1 MPSLALQMA
10 PIVDEYNPNRFPSI
24 TRIYHVPF
32 ASNGPASTAPSATA
46 GASQSRA
53 VTAFEIVLVILVLAP
68 LMGLFLASLC
78 LCLRRRRAR
87 VASSPQGGKSDLASR
102 VDVVRLGADKTT
114 FKIPETWD
122 NPSLKSSYSIGHKTN
137 VTLLKEMPRVW
148 NVIGRQNVAKEDAE
162 SDRETKR
169 FPKTLAMT

>member
-1 MPSLALQMA
+1 MA
-10 PIVDEYNPNRFPSI
+10 PMVDEYNPNQFPSI

-32 ASNGPASTAPSATA
+32 ASNGPGSTTPSATA
-46 GASQSRA
+46 
-53 VTAFEIVLVILVLAP
+53 VTTFEIVLVILVLAP
-68 LMGLFLASLC
+68 LLGLFLASLC

-102 VDVVRLGADKTT
+102 VDIVMLGADNTT
-114 FKIPETWD
+114 FKIPETW
-122 NPSLKSSYSIGHKTN
+122 NSPPLKSSYSIGHKTN